1 MYFSYFYHFYLL
13 SCNNDVIQPTGCKA
27 IKTTPSNYIIWPKSN
42 NVVFLSDLFS
52 CFFFFQ
58 MAEKQVRVL
67 FHGNGCLL
75 GSRHLSVQSKLITSL
90 IELKWT
96 ETKTIIT

>member
-13 SCNNDVIQPTGCKA
+13 SCYNDVIQPTGCKA

-67 FHGNGCLL
+67 FHGNGWFMDH
-75 GSRHLSVQSKLITSL
+75 GRIMP
-90 IELKWT
+90 LKR
-96 ETKTIIT
+96 TIGANNVSHRIKVDSN

>member
-13 SCNNDVIQPTGCKA
+13 SCNNDVIQPTGCKV

-42 NVVFLSDLFS
+42 NVSVSIWSIFL
-52 CFFFFQ
+52 FFFFQ

-67 FHGNGCLL
+67 FHGNGWFMDH
-75 GSRHLSVQSKLITSL
+75 GRIMP
-90 IELKWT
+90 LKR
-96 ETKTIIT
+96 TIGANNVSHRIKVDSN